1 MSEYVL
7 EMRDIVKRFPG
18 VLAVNRARLELRPGE
33 VHCLI
38 GENGA
43 GKSTLMK
50 VLAGALPLDG
60 GEILLS
66 GQPVHITSPHQAQQL
81 GISMIYQEFN
91 LSPYLSV
98 AENIFLGREPRL
110 GRTPFINWRAMY
122 RDARALLTRIGVDLD
137 VRSPSTPPRC

>member
-7 EMRDIVKRFPG
+7 EMRNITKRFPG
-18 VLAVNRARLELRPGE
+18 VLALNNVQFDLRPGE
-33 VHCLI
+33 VHCLV

-50 VLAGALPLDG
+50 ILAGAQPMDS

-66 GQPVHITSPHQAQQL
+66 GEPVHIHSPHHAQQL

-91 LSPYLSV
+91 LSPFLSV
-98 AENIFLGREPRL
+98 AENIFLGRDQRMQRCPTAD
-110 GRTPFINWRAMY
+110 GRNRQS
-122 RDARALLTRIGVDLD
+122 DLVQFED
-137 VRSPSTPPRC
+137 HCDG